1 MEHGVSEG
9 TAYKAIKESGAA
21 RHRRYEKRIGTVRVH
36 RSPPRGSLDGL
47 TFGDVAQIVEGQLL
61 GGAEGLRRTLHKFVI
76 GAMELDAMLRYIN
89 EESLLIVGNR
99 QEAHRLALEQGAGVL
114 ITGGFDTGAE
124 VKALADERG
133 LPIIVSRH
141 DTFTVASMINRAMYD
156 RLIKQKIVLI
166 EDIMS
171 FGLLTCL
178 KYVTPLRIIIGSP
191 VLRATSVFRCLTTEG
206 G

>member
-1 MEHGVSEG
+1 M
-9 TAYKAIKESGAA
+9 
-21 RHRRYEKRIGTVRVH
+21 RVH
-36 RSPPRGSLDGL
+36 RSRRGSLDGL
-47 TFGDVAQIVEGQLL
+47 TFGDVAEIVEGQLL
-61 GGAEGLRRTLHKFVI
+61 GGAEGLGRTLHKFVF

-141 DTFTVASMINRAMYD
+141 DTFTVASMINRATYG

-171 FGLLTCL
+171 FGRPADVL
-178 KYVTPLRIIIGSP
+178 KLRDTAADYHRLAGVTGDFRFP
-191 VLRATSVFRCLTTEG
+191 VLDDEG